1 MTIQQCKYVIKVAEC
16 GSFNEAAKFLFV
28 AQSSL
33 SVSVKTLEQELGIR
47 IFERSGN
54 GVCLTEEGTEFLQ
67 YARQITEHND
77 FILERYGG
85 VINRKHLY
93 ISTQHYDFVA
103 DTFAR
108 LVNENRNESYRFS
121 LREMKTYDVIREVE
135 GACCDI
141 GILGIKGRD
150 FGVMDRYLNRR
161 GLSFT
166 PITKALPHV
175 YVRCDHPLIGK
186 RPISLEDLINYPFIS
201 YEQGEHGVSFFA
213 EEIANI
219 HSDKQIV
226 ISDRASL
233 MNVLLATDCYTV
245 GTGIMPS
252 VLNEGRIA
260 SVPFESGDYYIIG
273 YILRVDRRISPLAQR
288 FINLLIGN
296 FAYQAGAQHV

>member
-1 MTIQQCKYVIKVAEC
+1 MTIQQCKYVIKIAEC
-16 GSFNEAAKFLFV
+16 GSFNEAAKLLFV

-54 GVCLTEEGTEFLQ
+54 GVFLTEEGTEFLQ
-67 YARQITEHND
+67 YARQISEHSD
-77 FILERYGG
+77 FVMERYGG
-85 VINRKHLY
+85 SKSRKHLY

-103 DTFAR
+103 DTFSR
-108 LVNENRNESYRFS
+108 LVNENRDDSYRFS
-121 LREMKTYDVIREVE
+121 LREMKTYDVIRETE
-135 GACCDI
+135 SACCDI
-141 GILGIKGRD
+141 GILGIKGSD
-150 FGVMDRYLNRR
+150 YSIMERYLSKR

-166 PITKALPHV
+166 PIMKALPHV
-175 YVRCDHPLIGK
+175 YVRREHPLIWK
-186 RPISLEDLINYPFIS
+186 PVISPEDLKQYSFVS

-219 HSDKQIV
+219 DSDKQIV

-260 SVPFESGDYYIIG
+260 SIPFESGDHYIIG
-273 YILRVDRRISPLAQR
+273 YILRCDRRISSLTGR
-288 FINLLIGN
+288 FIELLGGN
-296 FAYQAGAQHV
+296 VPRSEKDDSL